1 MFSGDK
7 MQDTDEQ
14 RPLGDGPAIALGCVV
29 GLIGGALL
37 GGLFLVLLGET
48 LSEVSLILV
57 LHTML
62 AMMVMGGWT
71 APSLLP
77 RES

>member
-1 MFSGDK
+1 MR
-7 MQDTDEQ
+7 DTDEP

-77 RES
+77 RET

>member
-1 MFSGDK
+1 
-7 MQDTDEQ
+7 MQLTGEQ
-14 RPLGDGPAIALGCVV
+14 KPPSEAQAIALGCGA
-29 GLIGGALL
+29 GLIAGAML
-37 GGLFLVLLGET
+37 GVLFLVVLGDVF
-48 LSEVSLILV
+48 SEVSIILL

-62 AMMVMGGWT
+62 AMAVMGGWT

>member
-1 MFSGDK
+1 
-7 MQDTDEQ
+7 MQITGEQ
-14 RPLGDGPAIALGCVV
+14 KPPSEAQAIGLGCGV
-29 GLIGGALL
+29 GLIAGAML
-37 GGLFLVLLGET
+37 GGLMLLILRDE
-48 LSEVSLILV
+48 LSDVSLILL

-62 AMMVMGGWT
+62 AMAVMGGWT